1 MIKRTLFVHGSCD
14 CYIKSEYDGKG
25 GNTVATMPSVQPMEI
40 PNCNFAAKLPMRS
53 FHKWG
58 QLQNVPFVYRETVKK
73 KYGKKYHLVH
83 HSCSCNLESEY
94 DVNEVDV
101 VATLLMDKPPAP
113 APTLQLLCK
122 AGT

>member
-1 MIKRTLFVHGSCD
+1 MDPVI
-14 CYIKSEYDGKG
+14 
-25 GNTVATMPSVQPMEI
+25 TMPSVQPMEI

-53 FHKWG
+53 FQKWG
-58 QLQNVPFVYRETVKK
+58 YLQNLPFVYREAT
-73 KYGKKYHLVH
+73 GKKYQFVH
-83 HSCSCNLESEY
+83 HSCNCNLESEY

-113 APTLQLLCK
+113 DPALQLLCK